1 MPDKE
6 YKTLYETY
14 QEIYEGKSDKLLQKP
29 IQRSDVRTDRADG
42 DEPSRMLKHFMSR
55 GVKKRKGLKE
65 ENIDAIID
73 YLLDEGFVDSEE
85 DAGIMLNTMSDSWF
99 ESILEAASNLSNMRP
114 SEIKT
119 QRQTLETQW
128 KDLVNQVM
136 KATDPSEKARLG
148 AKAKSIK
155 TKIDAAKKEES
166 FHKSLPKKDDSDS
179 DLTPEQ
185 LANRRRVQKAT
196 YGSTPQTPKSGERA
210 APVRQTRAQIEAE
223 RESDKLVGHMDPTY
237 YNRETGRRE
246 RIKAAGETE
255 TNYGGRGS
263 KRVTASY
270 QQGST
275 GSGTRGAT
283 PAGST
288 IDPSRRRLRGT
299 GRSLGQS

>member
-14 QEIYEGKSDKLLQKP
+14 QEIYEGKSDDLLKKP
-29 IQRSDVRTDRADG
+29 VQRSDARTERVGG
-42 DEPSRMLKHFMSR
+42 DEPSRMIKHFMSR
-55 GVKKRKGLKE
+55 GIKKRKGLKE
-65 ENIDAIID
+65 DNIDIIID
-73 YLLDEGFVDSEE
+73 YLLDEGFADSEE

-99 ESILEAASNLSNMRP
+99 ESILEATSNLSNMRP
-114 SEIKT
+114 SEIKS

-128 KDLVNQVM
+128 KELVNQVM
-136 KATDPSEKARLG
+136 KTNDPSEKAKLG
-148 AKAKSIK
+148 AKAKSLK
-155 TKIDAAKKEES
+155 SKIDSAKKEES

-185 LANRRRVQKAT
+185 LAKRKQVQKAT

-210 APVRQTRAQIEAE
+210 APLRQTRAQIDAE
-223 RESDKLVGHMDPTY
+223 RASDKLVGHMDPTY

-246 RIKAAGETE
+246 RINAAGPTE
-255 TNYGGRGS
+255 VNYGGRGS
-263 KRVTASY
+263 KRVTGTY

-275 GSGTRGAT
+275 GSSTKGAT